1 MKRYNLKAIQKTK
14 NLFNVVDG
22 NNNLV
27 RAKCT
32 LNQVQQL
39 YNRGLCYN
47 ITYSYL

>member
-1 MKRYNLKAIQKTK
+1 MKRYILKAIQKTNK
-14 NLFNVVDG
+14 LYNVVDG

-39 YNRGLCYN
+39 YNSGLCYA
-47 ITYSYL
+47 ISYKHL